1 MKIFKTVLA
10 VAVTMALLCSPV
22 LAVESI
28 ERSTGPEV
36 VAATS
41 GDKDI
46 TANLVT
52 TSLGTTTNVAKVDD
66 ALAGAKAD
74 IDKAGKPAALIG
86 TDGNS
91 LEAALQDA
99 IDKSGMNAKA
109 SDLTFAEV
117 FDATLVDENGAPVT
131 ANAPVTATF
140 KYQAPDGNFVIVT
153 HSPVTGQWEVIDPS
167 KVSIDGDNVTVTLD
181 SLSPIAFLTAANVA
195 PAKTEAAAVVND
207 SIVKSAQTGE
217 HVAVYVVIIAVALA
231 AAGVVCIRRAKVS
244 AK

>member
-10 VAVTMALLCSPV
+10 MAVTVALMCSPV

-36 VAATS
+36 VAATTN
-41 GDKDI
+41 GKDV

-52 TSLGTTTNVAKVDD
+52 TSMGTNTNVAVIDD

-74 IDKAGKPAALIG
+74 IDKAGTPAALIG

-91 LEAALQDA
+91 LEAALQNA
-99 IDKSGMNAKA
+99 IDKAGMNAKA
-109 SDLTFAEV
+109 SDLKFAEV
-117 FDATLVDENGAPVT
+117 FDATLVDDNGAPIA
-131 ANAPVTATF
+131 ANGPVTATF
-140 KYQAPDGNFVIVT
+140 KYQAPDGNFVIVA
-153 HSPVTGQWEVIDPS
+153 HSPITGEWEVIDPS
-167 KVSIDGDNVTVTLD
+167 RVSIDGDNVTVTLD

-195 PAKTEAAAVVND
+195 PAKTEAAAVKTDN
-207 SIVKSAQTGE
+207 IVKSAQTGE

-231 AAGVVCIRRAKVS
+231 AAGVVCVRRAKVS